1 MSTQAYTNKRRIL
14 AEASLRK
21 VQYPGSI
28 GLNNTPLY
36 ASINCNPDFN
46 ELTYSAK
53 TCCTKVGSAPPGLS
67 SILDGGNGRTL
78 STIVLNGG
86 NATTNSNE
94 IFDGGNS

>member
-21 VQYPGSI
+21 TQYPGSI

-36 ASINCNPDFN
+36 ASINCSPDFN
-46 ELTYSAK
+46 ELAYSAK
-53 TCCTKVGSAPPGLS
+53 TCCTRVGSARPEQLL
-67 SILDGGNGRTL
+67 ILDGGNSGTL
-78 STIVLNGG
+78 STIVLNGE
-86 NATTNSNE
+86 NATTNSSE